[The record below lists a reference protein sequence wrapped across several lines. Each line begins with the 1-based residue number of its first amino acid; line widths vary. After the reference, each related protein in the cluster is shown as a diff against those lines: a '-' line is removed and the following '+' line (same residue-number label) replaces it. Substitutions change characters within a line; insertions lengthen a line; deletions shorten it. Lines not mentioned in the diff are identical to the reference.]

1 MAVKGY
7 TKVKTEE
14 EMVIRNYLKSGMRF
28 SEIEKLTGRK
38 YSAIR
43 RIRDKML
50 NEEGTT
56 NDNVVELPTKE
67 VEKTPEPMDTVR
79 EHRDDPRWASNIS
92 IQMVAKIVGNKTGY
106 EYRADFD
113 KKLLTITTTEGVRL
127 ALEFRVIENFLDEM
141 IDVSVEVGDLKKKFS
156 A

>member
-7 TKVKTEE
+7 TKVKAEE

-28 SEIEKLTGRK
+28 SEIEKLTGR
-38 YSAIR
+38 SRTAIG
-43 RIRDKML
+43 RIRNKML
-50 NEEGTT
+50 SEEGIAS
-56 NDNVVELPTKE
+56 NNVVELPTKE

-79 EHRDDPRWASNIS
+79 DHRDDPRWASNIS
-92 IQMVAKIVGNKTGY
+92 IRMVAKIVGNKTGY

-113 KKLLTITTTEGVRL
+113 KKLLTITTTEGIQL
-127 ALEFRVIENFLDEM
+127 ALEFDVIEKFLDEM
-141 IDVSVEVGDLKKKFS
+141 IDVSVEVGDLKKKF

>member
-14 EMVIRNYLKSGMRF
+14 EMVIRNYLKSGMHF

-38 YSAIR
+38 HPTIR

-50 NEEGTT
+50 SEEGTAS
-56 NDNVVELPTKE
+56 NNVVELPTEE
-67 VEKTPEPMDTVR
+67 VEKTPESMDTVR
-79 EHRDDPRWASNIS
+79 DHRDDPRWASNIS
-92 IQMVAKIVGNKTGY
+92 IRMVAKIVGNKTGY

-113 KKLLTITTTEGVRL
+113 KKLLTITTTEGIQL
-127 ALEFRVIENFLDEM
+127 ALGFDVIEKFLDEM
-141 IDVSVEVGDLKKKFS
+141 IDVSVEVGDLKRKF

>member
-14 EMVIRNYLKSGMRF
+14 EMVIRNYLKSGMHF

-38 YSAIR
+38 YPAIR

-50 NEEGTT
+50 NEEDTS

-79 EHRDDPRWASNIS
+79 EHRDDPRFALHIS
-92 IQMVAKIVGNKTGY
+92 IQMVADIVGHKTGWT
-106 EYRADFD
+106 YRADFD
-113 KKLLTITTTEGVRL
+113 KKLLTVTTTEGAQF
-127 ALEFRVIENFLDEM
+127 ALEFSAIEKFLDEM
-141 IDVSVEVGDLKKKFS
+141 IDVSVEVGDLKRKF